1 MKNRVSIT
9 LALLLL
15 FVCPVL
21 SLAQGTPTASGKIG
35 ILNIQL
41 AIVSTGEG
49 KKVLSDLD
57 KKYQPKRAEL
67 QKMQQDIQSLQD
79 QIQRQENA
87 TSDAAQ
93 QQLNRQLDEK
103 KKIMTRTQEDAQS
116 DFAADRS
123 EAIGRISQKMGKI
136 VQDFAEQNGYAVILD
151 AVAPVFSN
159 SGQIGDTQIPVYYAG
174 KDVDVTPQI
183 VKLYDAA
190 NPVAAAATTT
200 PETGTPT
207 TPAKPAATK
216 TPVKPK

>member
-1 MKNRVSIT
+1 MKNRVSISIT
-9 LALLLL
+9 LLLL
-15 FVCPVL
+15 FVCPAL
-21 SLAQGTPTASGKIG
+21 SRAQGPPAASGKIG
-35 ILNIQL
+35 ILNIQA
-41 AIVSTGEG
+41 AILNTGEG
-49 KKVLSDLD
+49 KKALADLD

-67 QKMQQDIQSLQD
+67 QKMQQDIQTLQD

-87 TSDAAQ
+87 ASDTAQ

-123 EAIGRISQKMGKI
+123 EAIGHISQKMGKI

-151 AVAPVFSN
+151 LVAPVYSN

-174 KDVDVTPQI
+174 KDVDITAQI

-190 NPVAAAATTT
+190 NPVASATTT
-200 PETGTPT
+200 PGTATPT
-207 TPAKPAATK
+207 TTAKPAATK
-216 TPVKPK
+216 TPEKLK